1 MITTNYPPLI
11 DPDDIRKL
19 ARPCDVDRDIA
30 ERAIEEAT
38 LLDIKPKIG
47 EALYVKIA
55 EAVPTPEPT
64 PTPEPEP
71 EPTPDPEP
79 TPEQEEEPG
88 SENDSEQD
96 SDPEP
101 EPGPYDLLLNGGDY
115 TDPNGGVHV
124 FAGLRRALAYYS
136 WGRLV
141 KTGTNHLTRFG
152 YVDKNDDYS
161 HSTEA
166 KERQI
171 AYRDAFS
178 VADEYIQECFV
189 YMQYF
194 PDLFPEYKG
203 NGRLK
208 SYRTRTKIIGN

>member
-1 MITTNYPPLI
+1 MLTENYQPLI
-11 DPDDIRKL
+11 TPDNIRTL
-19 ARPCDVDRDIA
+19 ARPCDVEPEIA
-30 ERAIEEAT
+30 ERAIEEAS

-47 EALYVKIA
+47 EALFVRL
-55 EAVPTPEPT
+55 VTV
-64 PTPEPEP
+64 EPES
-71 EPTPDPEP
+71 
-79 TPEQEEEPG
+79 EQESESSDETTDQYTTLLDGG
-88 SENDSEQD
+88 SYE
-96 SDPEP
+96 DPD
-101 EPGPYDLLLNGGDY
+101 GN
-115 TDPNGGVHV
+115 VHL
-124 FAGLRRALAYYS
+124 FSGLRRALAYYA

-141 KTGTNHLTRFG
+141 KTSTKHLTRFG
-152 YVDKNDDYS
+152 YVEKNDDYS

-178 VADEYIQECFV
+178 VADAYIQECFV
-189 YMQYF
+189 YMQTF